1 MPPEHSFW
9 LDDVEVI
16 GPRRPSPSEPHP
28 EEAVGVGQ
36 AGRGIAAKDNLKLVT
51 ENEVFKGDVTTR
63 SERDQE
69 TAEQEGEEWKH
80 PAG

>member
-1 MPPEHSFW
+1 VPAEDGFG

-16 GPRRPSPSEPHP
+16 APRRPSVSEPHP
-28 EEAVGVGQ
+28 EQTIRVGQ
-36 AGRGIAAKDNLKLVT
+36 AGRGIGAKDNLKLVT
-51 ENEVFKGDVTTR
+51 ENEVFKHDVPAR
-63 SERDQE
+63 SEAGDE